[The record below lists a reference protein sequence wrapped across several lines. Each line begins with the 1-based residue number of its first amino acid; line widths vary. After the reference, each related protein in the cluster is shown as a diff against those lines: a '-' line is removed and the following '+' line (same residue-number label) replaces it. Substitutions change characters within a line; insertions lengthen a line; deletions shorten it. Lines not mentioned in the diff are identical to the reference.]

1 MFSRRATACYDIT
14 HRATFV
20 LVSGGDPMI
29 SLVSRSFLVLAVS
42 IFAATDEDFSALFDR
57 ARMAL
62 RDREPERALELAGK
76 AIEVAPKDSRGH
88 QLRADIEALL
98 GQHREAI
105 ADYDMAIKFA
115 PDQAELYDRRGS
127 ERFKLGQIEGSIADF
142 DRFIVL
148 RPDQEPAHWKR
159 GISYYYAG
167 RFDDGR
173 KQFEGY
179 QTVDDND
186 VENAVWRFLCM
197 ARADGVAK
205 ARAAMLP
212 IKRDTRVPMMQIYS
226 LYRGDIK
233 PEAVLA
239 AAQADDPPA
248 ARLKEQLFY
257 AHLYLAL
264 YYEVTGDAKL
274 CAEHLAEAEKL
285 RIPHYM
291 GDVAVVHGKRLR
303 AAKAVD

>member
-1 MFSRRATACYDIT
+1 MISFFVRSLIVFAVAISAATA
-14 HRATFV
+14 
-20 LVSGGDPMI
+20 
-29 SLVSRSFLVLAVS
+29 
-42 IFAATDEDFSALFDR
+42 DELSTLLDR

-76 AIEVAPKDSRGH
+76 AIEAAPQDSRGY
-88 QLRADIEALL
+88 QLRADIEAML
-98 GQHREAI
+98 GQHRQAV
-105 ADYDMAIKFA
+105 ADYDIAIKFA

-142 DRFIVL
+142 DRFIEL
-148 RPDQEPAHWKR
+148 RPDQEAAHWKR

-167 RFDDGR
+167 RFEDGR

-197 ARADGVAK
+197 ARAEGVAK

-212 IKRDTRVPMMQIYS
+212 IKRDTRVPMMEIYA
-226 LYRGDIK
+226 LYHGDIE

-239 AAQADDPPA
+239 AAQADDPPPG
-248 ARLKEQLFY
+248 RLKEQRFY

-264 YYEVTGDAKL
+264 YYEATGDANL
-274 CAEHLAEAEKL
+274 CARHLALAEEF

-291 GDVAVVHGKRLR
+291 GDVAVVHAQRLR
-303 AAKAVD
+303 TAKEKN